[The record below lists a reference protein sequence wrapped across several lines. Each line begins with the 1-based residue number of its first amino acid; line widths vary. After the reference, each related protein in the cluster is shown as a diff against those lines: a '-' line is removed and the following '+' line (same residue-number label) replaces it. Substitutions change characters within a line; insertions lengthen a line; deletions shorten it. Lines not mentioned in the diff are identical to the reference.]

1 MIESFI
7 PEYMILLLIFIPF
20 LIALGLVLLHWLSL
34 ARNALEE
41 GRIRI
46 DSMGDDL
53 MVGDEC

>member
-1 MIESFI
+1 MIESII
-7 PEYMILLLIFIPF
+7 PEYVILLLIFIPF
-20 LIALGLVLLHWLSL
+20 LIALGSVLLHWLSL

-53 MVGDEC
+53 LVGDEC